1 MFSRGI
7 LMVFTILISLTVYS
21 QTENMALIK
30 GGSYIPLY
38 GTDSATVKVKDF
50 YLDIYQVTNRDYIEF
65 LRENPKWR
73 KSQIIGLY
81 ADESYLSHF
90 NTDLTINV
98 GELLDGPVTNVS
110 WFAAKKYCECQGKR
124 LATIDE
130 WEYVANAD
138 QDTKD
143 ARVKENYNKFILS
156 WYEKPNAYN
165 QKVGNTFK
173 NYWGVWDMHGLA
185 WEWTQDFNSVLISG
199 ESRSDL
205 EGSNNLF
212 CGGAAVGAKD
222 LMNYAA
228 FMRYA
233 FRGSVK
239 AKYSIRNLGFRCAK
253 SIK

>member
-38 GTDSATVKVKDF
+38 GTDSAVVKVKDF

-165 QKVGNTFK
+165 QKVGSTFK

>member
-165 QKVGNTFK
+165 QKVGSTFK

-205 EGSNNLF
+205 EGSNDLF

>member
-38 GTDSATVKVKDF
+38 GTDSAVVKVKDF

-165 QKVGNTFK
+165 QKVGSTFK

-205 EGSNNLF
+205 EGSNDLF